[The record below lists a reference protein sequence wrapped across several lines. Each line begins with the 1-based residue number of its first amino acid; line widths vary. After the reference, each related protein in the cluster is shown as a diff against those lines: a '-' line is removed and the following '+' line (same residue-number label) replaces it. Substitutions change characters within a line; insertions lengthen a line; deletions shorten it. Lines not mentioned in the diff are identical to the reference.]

1 MSLRKITEADLQ
13 GKGNVGKADTPGVST
28 AEMQRI
34 LDELPREVIVPAVNE
49 LAEQLEAETAAAN
62 LGAEVPG
69 AADLPEDTPH
79 TVQGVLSALLGYI
92 KTHLLR
98 TDNPHGVTAAQ
109 AGAYTKAET
118 QAVVDQKIVEVGAGD
133 MAKATYDPQHRETD
147 VFEALATAAGEAR
160 AGAIAAALA
169 ADIYVYT
176 GRLLVDGWTA
186 GTDEQGTACWTQ
198 TVAATSRDGGPPLT
212 ASTQLF
218 GPMDLPTGVQ
228 ATDEI
233 LAEVL
238 RIVNDGTAST
248 GEGTVTCKVWELPE
262 ADAQIYWPGKAGGT
276 T

>member
-1 MSLRKITEADLQ
+1 MSFRKITQADLA
-13 GKGNVGKADTPGVST
+13 GKGVIGQPQNPGLSVRQ
-28 AEMQRI
+28 MQ
-34 LDELPREVIVPAVNE
+34 ESVEQVPREVIVPALNE
-49 LAEQLEAETAAAN
+49 LAGQLEAETAAAN

-92 KTHLLR
+92 KAHLLR

-133 MAKATYDPQHRETD
+133 MAKATYDPQHHETD
-147 VFEALATAAGEAR
+147 VFAALATAAGEAR
-160 AGAIAAALA
+160 AAALA

-198 TVAATSRDGGPPLT
+198 TVAAANRDGGPPLT

-218 GPMDLPTGVQ
+218 GPMDLPTGVR
-228 ATDEI
+228 ATDEV

-238 RIVNDGTAST
+238 RIVNDGKPTP

-262 ADAQIYWPGKAGGT
+262 ADAQIYWPGKTGGT